1 MGRNTKVPHS
11 PPSLL
16 QTKASCESVRFS
28 NQQVPLFCYTKKNK
42 EGALVKK
49 LYISPEFEKLKIDLN
64 TVICSSLNAETPE
77 TPMDD
82 IIEIDNGDDV

>member
-1 MGRNTKVPHS
+1 M
-11 PPSLL
+11 
-16 QTKASCESVRFS
+16 
-28 NQQVPLFCYTKKNK
+28 
-42 EGALVKK
+42 KK